1 VSAVPDNEPYPWE
14 KIETRQARTEAE
26 SGLRSRFRNWLT
38 DLDDDQLAAL
48 AHNWE
53 NVLDDAALDR
63 VDSWVIAGKAIT
75 DLRSRPP
82 AASGNP
88 VHTCGEAGYTSREI
102 CSACQA
108 GKPS

>member
-1 VSAVPDNEPYPWE
+1 MPAVPDNGPYPWE
-14 KIETRQARTEAE
+14 KTETEQARTEAE
-26 SGLRSRFRNWLT
+26 SRLRSRFRGWLAE
-38 DLDDDQLAAL
+38 LDDDQLAAL

-82 AASGNP
+82 VQAL
-88 VHTCGEAGYTSREI
+88 VHTCGETGYTSQDI
-102 CSACQA
+102 CLACRA
-108 GKPS
+108 GE